1 LINRLYTDFSA
12 SFATIQ
18 WHIYRVIEIHTST
31 YIYIFLTLFKSKCL
45 YFLILFS
52 FFCQDKLDNGFKVL
66 SNQYYQEKLLN
77 DSFKHDQLKEVDR
90 CDKISIKE
98 SNFKVPNTTKVSI
111 QNLNKLESKSTY
123 LTENVPK
130 IAPLI
135 TKALPIQLSAE
146 NTDVHK
152 VIIF

>member
-1 LINRLYTDFSA
+1 M
-12 SFATIQ
+12 
-18 WHIYRVIEIHTST
+18 
-31 YIYIFLTLFKSKCL
+31 
-45 YFLILFS
+45 FS
-52 FFCQDKLDNGFKVL
+52 FSCQDKLDNGFKVL

-152 VIIF
+152 VIIFKFIVIINYIVLIKLPICRNN